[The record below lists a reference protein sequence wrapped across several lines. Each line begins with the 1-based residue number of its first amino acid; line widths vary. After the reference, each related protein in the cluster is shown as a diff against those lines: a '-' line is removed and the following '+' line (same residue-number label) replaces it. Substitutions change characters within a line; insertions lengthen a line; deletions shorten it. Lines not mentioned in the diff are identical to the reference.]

1 MSVFNAF
8 IAYKFLK
15 ILSTPFEK
23 TDAYKSGV
31 IDEKGN
37 QLVSRTDFNQEQKQ
51 SYSIFHHLIF
61 KMKKLMNKVP
71 ILKSRVGTFAAALWF
86 IKETIKEEYG
96 HDEAE
101 LIEEAFIDYLK
112 ENGCDVKS
120 ATINENFKFSSVVEP
135 GTYIHEGKTYTIGR
149 TLHSFDSCLGIP
161 LFMLDDRTVVSRGDL
176 KMKNFNEFKEEIANV
191 AGSGNIAGL
200 GSQPPVSKKNQK
212 IHRRRTSGVT
222 ADNLKKESAE
232 LDEVLSDREMERF
245 TKAHTALH
253 TKMHKQALQI
263 IKFIDSVEK
272 HKQKWVDSF
281 GDYVTTKLPKQLKLS
296 SKGSVEYQQGRG
308 RGDWSFI
315 IDGDNVRYN
324 NRDMPWMPKS
334 GSLPFDKF
342 MKLLDTWKKNANKP
356 KSTGGHMGRQTESVE
371 EATKW
376 KMGDGR
382 PRGGPHIENIRFWD
396 MTKDKLQYIIK
407 DAGKAMKANP
417 KARKATTGPGNWAD
431 QVNDAHT
438 VLGWR
443 KKKGIKESTDTFAG
457 SMVFSVTS
465 EEYDKCFHGRS
476 KNERWK
482 RKLNM
487 DEMERCDIRTY
498 HHKNPSKSIIVQNER
513 TGEMTYLV
521 KGETTR

>member
-31 IDEKGN
+31 IDKKGN

-61 KMKKLMNKVP
+61 KMKKLMSKVP
-71 ILKSRVGTFAAALWF
+71 ILKSRIGTFAAALWF

-96 HDEAE
+96 PKEAE

-222 ADNLKKESAE
+222 ADTVKKESVE
-232 LDEVLSDREMERF
+232 LDERRQDVYAIVDKKGKVVASKLTKQNAHKEISRHRGGTIVLDPDAK
-245 TKAHTALH
+245 T
-253 TKMHKQALQI
+253 
-263 IKFIDSVEK
+263 
-272 HKQKWVDSF
+272 
-281 GDYVTTKLPKQLKLS
+281 GDVLKTFAR
-296 SKGSVEYQQGRG
+296 K
-308 RGDWSFI
+308 
-315 IDGDNVRYN
+315 
-324 NRDMPWMPKS
+324 
-334 GSLPFDKF
+334 
-342 MKLLDTWKKNANKP
+342 
-356 KSTGGHMGRQTESVE
+356 ESVGVD

-396 MTKDKLQYIIK
+396 MPKDKLQYIIK

-443 KKKGIKESTDTFAG
+443 KKKGIKEAKVPAITFIFPDERKAKQFDLDIENSSIGLGNRVGNKVTVTGVKTKWRAAVKKAMLKNKGKLVTESVEESTDTFAG
-457 SMVFSVTS
+457 SMVFKVTS